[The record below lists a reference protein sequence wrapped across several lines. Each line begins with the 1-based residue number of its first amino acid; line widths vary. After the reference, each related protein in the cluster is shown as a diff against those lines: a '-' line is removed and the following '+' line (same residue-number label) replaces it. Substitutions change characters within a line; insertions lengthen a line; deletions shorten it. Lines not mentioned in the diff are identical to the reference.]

1 MFDTSRRPATVKGRT
16 APARSAPVPGQRP
29 PHDLGMEPA
38 VFASRSIAPPKRRDA
53 APRTRRL
60 RALPRLE
67 AGDLSSAGE
76 SLATVN
82 EALPNIVQELGDR
95 VGEDLREQVDAAV
108 ELQTEAVDV
117 VEETAG
123 NADQA
128 ETGDDDIFDDGIV
141 PDL

>member
-1 MFDTSRRPATVKGRT
+1 MFTG
-16 APARSAPVPGQRP
+16 
-29 PHDLGMEPA
+29 
-38 VFASRSIAPPKRRDA
+38 RSIVPPKRRNA

-60 RALPRLE
+60 SALPRLE
-67 AGDLSSAGE
+67 AGGLSSAGE
-76 SLATVN
+76 SLTTVN
-82 EALPNIVQELGDR
+82 EALPNIVQEMGDR

-108 ELQTEAVDV
+108 ELQAEAVDV
-117 VEETAG
+117 AEETAG